1 MSHTAPPEAERL
13 RPPHGVGP
21 AIFALMLGTFTIGTG
36 EFGMM
41 GLLPAFAHSLNLP
54 VEAASS
60 VISAYALGVVIGA
73 PIMAVLGAKLPR
85 RTLLLWLLGLFV
97 IGNIGT
103 VLCSALG
110 PIEIMRFI
118 TGLPHG
124 AFFGIAALTG
134 ASMVERARRGRTI
147 GRVLSGIMIST
158 VIGSPLCTFATQYIS
173 WQIVFTVLTALGV
186 ICILGVYFLVPADK
200 PQTNVNALAELN
212 AVTRPQ
218 VLLTLLTGAIGFGGL
233 FGIYTFL
240 TSALGEVT
248 HLNHWAITLY
258 QIVWG
263 CGMVAGNA
271 FGGAM
276 IDRNLDRT
284 TIWSLV
290 GSIIFM
296 LAFWLLLPST
306 YAMLL
311 ICFLLPAA
319 TIILSPAMQS
329 RLMDVAGNA
338 QTLAASLNHSAFN
351 VANALGAWFAAM
363 LVDAHLGLHAVGWGG
378 ALLSAGGLIIY
389 LITLILARR
398 SQTSLS

>member
-1 MSHTAPPEAERL
+1 MDHMTSPKAERL
-13 RPPHGVGP
+13 PPPYGVNP

-41 GLLPAFAHSLNLP
+41 GLLPAFAHSLHLP
-54 VEAASS
+54 IAAASS

-73 PIMAVLGAKLPR
+73 PVMAVFGAKLPR
-85 RTLLLWLLGLFV
+85 RTLLLLLLGLFV
-97 IGNIGT
+97 VGNIGT
-103 VLCSALG
+103 ILCTALG

-173 WQIVFTVLTALGV
+173 WEVVYGTLALLGV
-186 ICILGVYFLVPADK
+186 VCILGVYIFVPADK
-200 PQTNVNALAELN
+200 PHSGVNALSELN
-212 AVTRPQ
+212 AIRHPQ

-240 TSALGEVT
+240 TSSLGTVT
-248 HLNHWAITLY
+248 HLSHWMVTFY

-284 TIWSLV
+284 TIYSLIA
-290 GSIIFM
+290 SIVFM
-296 LAFWLLLPST
+296 LTFWLCLPSAW
-306 YAMLL
+306 AMLP

-329 RLMDVAGNA
+329 RLMDVAGDA

-363 LVDAHLGLHAVGWGG
+363 LVDAHLGLASIGWGG
-378 ALLSAGGLIIY
+378 AILSASGLVIY
-389 LITLILARR
+389 LITIFLARR
-398 SQTSLS
+398 QGL

>member
-1 MSHTAPPEAERL
+1 MSHTSSSEAGRL
-13 RPPHGVGP
+13 RPPYGVGP

-41 GLLPAFAHSLNLP
+41 GLLPAFAHSLHLSIA
-54 VEAASS
+54 AASS

-73 PIMAVLGAKLPR
+73 PVMAVFGAKLPR
-85 RTLLLWLLGLFV
+85 RTLLLLLLALFV
-97 IGNIGT
+97 VGNVGT
-103 VLCSALG
+103 VLCNALG

-158 VIGSPLCTFATQYIS
+158 VIGSPLCTFATQYVS
-173 WQIVFTVLTALGV
+173 WEAVYATLALLGLV
-186 ICILGVYFLVPADK
+186 CILGVYLCVPADK
-200 PQTNVNALAELN
+200 PQAGVNALSELN

-240 TSALGEVT
+240 TSSLGSVT
-248 HLNHWAITLY
+248 HLSHWFITLY
-258 QIVWG
+258 QVIWG
-263 CGMVAGNA
+263 LGMVAGNA

-284 TIWSLV
+284 TIGGLSA
-290 GSIIFM
+290 SILFM
-296 LAFWLLLPST
+296 LAFWIFLPS
-306 YAMLL
+306 AWAILP

-329 RLMDVAGNA
+329 RLMDVAGDG

-363 LVDAHLGLHAVGWGG
+363 LVDAHLGLASIGWGG
-378 ALLSAGGLIIY
+378 ALLSAGGLVIY
-389 LITLILARR
+389 LITIALARR
-398 SQTSLS
+398 SGM